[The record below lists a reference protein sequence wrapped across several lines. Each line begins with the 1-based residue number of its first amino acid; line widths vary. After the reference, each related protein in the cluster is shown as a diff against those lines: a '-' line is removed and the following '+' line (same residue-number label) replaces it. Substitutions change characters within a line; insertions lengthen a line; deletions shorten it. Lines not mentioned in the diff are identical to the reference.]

1 MNGPNLFLIYLLIS
15 LTPIASMAKDSK
27 KNAHQFSFTALNDA
41 SKTIKLSDYDGKVIM
56 IVNTASKCGFTP
68 QYAFLEKLWR
78 EYKDRGLVIL
88 GIPSNDFAEQEPGSE
103 KQIQEFCQKN
113 YNVTFPMT
121 SKQHVVGENAN
132 PLHRWLYLETGVEP
146 KWNFQKFIIDKNGDV
161 IGEFPSTT
169 APDNRE
175 IVKLIERELAV
186 EV

>member
-1 MNGPNLFLIYLLIS
+1 
-15 LTPIASMAKDSK
+15 
-27 KNAHQFSFTALNDA
+27 
-41 SKTIKLSDYDGKVIM
+41 
-56 IVNTASKCGFTP
+56 
-68 QYAFLEKLWR
+68 
-78 EYKDRGLVIL
+78 
-88 GIPSNDFAEQEPGSE
+88 
-103 KQIQEFCQKN
+103 
-113 YNVTFPMT
+113 MT